1 MSKKKKK
8 NKQQTLSAEEQ
19 QAGKGEVDTEL
30 LRMYLM
36 GATNPGINNKI
47 ETADD
52 VIDLHL
58 SKFEVGGGASK
69 IPPQDALFVQLEKFE
84 RALDKAIA
92 AGKLEFRAVHG
103 HGSGK
108 LRQELFKI
116 LDKHPHVRSY
126 SNDYHSSY
134 GYGSTLIYLQ

>member
-19 QAGKGEVDTEL
+19 EAGKGGLDAEL

-36 GATNPGINNKI
+36 GATNPGISNKI
-47 ETADD
+47 ESADD

-58 SKFEVGGGASK
+58 TKAEVGGTGK
-69 IPPQDALFVQLEKFE
+69 IPPQDALFIQLEKFE
-84 RALDKAIA
+84 RALDRAIA

-108 LRQELFKI
+108 LRQEIFKI

-126 SNDYHSSY
+126 SNDYHSRY